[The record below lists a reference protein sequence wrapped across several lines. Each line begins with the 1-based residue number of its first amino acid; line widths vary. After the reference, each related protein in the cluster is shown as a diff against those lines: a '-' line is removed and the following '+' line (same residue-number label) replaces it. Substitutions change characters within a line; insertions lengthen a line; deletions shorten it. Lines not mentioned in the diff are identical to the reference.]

1 MFALFLLI
9 CSSLNCQFQLSGYR
23 YQNEQ
28 SCLIDQALLSRKRQ
42 LAECYPIEEFIRP
55 KID

>member
-9 CSSLNCQFQLSGYR
+9 CSSLNCQFQPSGYR

-28 SCLIDQALLSRKRQ
+28 SCLIDQALLTRKGQ
-42 LAECYPIEEFIRP
+42 LAECYPIEEFTRP
-55 KID
+55 EID